1 MFLLF
6 YYNVCPNIAIIN
18 TECVSVTV
26 KFLGATFFL
35 TCLKTVIFSR
45 GLMSHPTFL
54 LAKPPDSSFC
64 IRF

>member
-26 KFLGATFFL
+26 NSLGATFF
-35 TCLKTVIFSR
+35 S
-45 GLMSHPTFL
+45 
-54 LAKPPDSSFC
+54 
-64 IRF
+64 